1 MLSLSALF
9 VASDIH
15 LHIRLDTY
23 KAACWR
29 SSESYYAPA
38 LWGHFGIARSVRLS
52 VPWRSCLGCRHAG
65 CLQISHRRL
74 PKICGL
80 RTRPRTDVDPP
91 RFFLRP
97 SNCHRRRG
105 ISSRRLRGDTLFR
118 RCWHVTAG
126 PMVVG
131 LTGEQFQLRREMCAK
146 NNTRWLLAKTNF
158 K

>member
-1 MLSLSALF
+1 MTVYGPVLSLSALF

-74 PKICGL
+74 PKICGQ

-91 RFFLRP
+91 RFF
-97 SNCHRRRG
+97 CHRRTAIG
-105 ISSRRLRGDTLFR
+105 GGAYRLAAPGAIPCF
-118 RCWHVTAG
+118 VA
-126 PMVVG
+126 VG
-131 LTGEQFQLRREMCAK
+131 MSLPGL
-146 NNTRWLLAKTNF
+146 WL
-158 K
+158 